1 MKIRGNTVGTPMRPE
16 KAVLVAAEAMTEEQK
31 AQVRENIG
39 AASAESIGDI
49 ETALDTI
56 IAIQEELINNG
67 GGDSGGSDNTCPNC
81 GEALD
86 SDGYCPN
93 YCHEMESIFYVDGVP
108 YTFYAGMTW
117 EDFINSGYNKME
129 TCSDCGSEN
138 RAFGTW
144 DDYVYYFT
152 GNCCGIGHVPLYYDE
167 EFGNQVSPHDSIEVD
182 HFYYPYY

>member
-49 ETALDTI
+49 ESALDTI

-81 GEALD
+81 GEFTG
-86 SDGYCPN
+86 DGPCPN
-93 YCHEMESIFYVDGVP
+93 NCYEMEQTFYVDGSP

-117 EDFINSGYNKME
+117 EDFINSGYNKTV
-129 TCSDCGSEN
+129 TCSDCGSKN
-138 RAFGTW
+138 KQAYTDG
-144 DDYVYYFT
+144 DSVYFLI
-152 GNCCGIGHVPLYYDE
+152 GACCGIGHVPLCCDE
-167 EFGNQVSPHDSIEVD
+167 GCEMPVYPTDAIESD
-182 HFYYPYY
+182 CFYYY